1 MPEQQWIFAHIF
13 IIIIKR
19 IKSRGGRRCCT
30 IPIRV
35 SWLWENCNS
44 NTVGTSLLHRSF
56 ADGRCRYLIINNHTT
71 RRMGMGGISPPPQA
85 PKCWSGY
92 LCCYGNALSIFFC
105 VVELIISTGEKVAI
119 LSNTHLGRFNYFIV
133 GLHNLARLIKFMGRW
148 HSVNVHPL
156 DVDSLFGLFTLFFI
170 GCILRWMQKRMLF
183 LFYIQVIK
191 TWISSWKP
199 HNSYP
204 WEGQLPER
212 SHFHFAHKQ
221 ICIISDKDS
230 SASLSNGE
238 AIFHPDD

>member
-1 MPEQQWIFAHIF
+1 MPEQQWIFAHILYPRIIF

-44 NTVGTSLLHRSF
+44 NNSVGTSLLHRSF

-85 PKCWSGY
+85 AKCWSGY
-92 LCCYGNALSIFFC
+92 LCCYGNAFSIFFR

-156 DVDSLFGLFTLFFI
+156 DVDSLFGLFTLFLLAVYYDECRKECCFYFI
-170 GCILRWMQKRMLF
+170 F
-183 LFYIQVIK
+183 
-191 TWISSWKP
+191 
-199 HNSYP
+199 
-204 WEGQLPER
+204 R
-212 SHFHFAHKQ
+212 S
-221 ICIISDKDS
+221 
-230 SASLSNGE
+230 
-238 AIFHPDD
+238 